1 MLDLLSTQ
9 LLEMHVQELQHADA
23 AERLSR
29 ETAVAAPKGL
39 ASRMAAVRERLALLS
54 RRPSV
59 LAGKSPSLTTAAG
72 QLTGAA
78 AETSK

>member
-1 MLDLLSTQ
+1 MLDPLSTQ
-9 LLEMHVQELQHADA
+9 LLEMHVQEWQHPDA

-29 ETAVAAPKGL
+29 ETAVAMPKRFAG
-39 ASRMAAVRERLALLS
+39 RMAAVRERLALLS
-54 RRPSV
+54 RRHGV
-59 LAGKSPSLTTAAG
+59 LAGKSPSLTTATG